1 MICNLDD
8 LMKTAESLSS
18 RLKNAGVRFDVRGFP
33 LLPRESYLDEWP
45 DRFIDYS
52 HRNGSVVQDKS
63 KTAIC
68 FFSPDCQ
75 LFPRLEK
82 VYEELPKYQGYMA
95 VAGLDLTVT
104 QDMDFEYQSYLMLVN
119 ALFMGALAVNDVKVV
134 PNLRSGNR
142 ATVELLSYVP
152 TGVLWVSSSLGCRS
166 LKSPSDTMFLEKT
179 LYVRPSKLAL
189 YGKSDG
195 LAEEQL
201 SRVGIDWRRY
211 PDTHAQY
218 RARDAAAS

>member
-1 MICNLDD
+1 MIRNLDD
-8 LMKTAESLSS
+8 LMKTAEGLSS
-18 RLKNAGVRFDVRGFP
+18 RLGDAGVQFDSQGFP

-45 DRFIDYS
+45 ERFIDYG

-63 KTAIC
+63 RTVIC
-68 FFSPDCQ
+68 FFSPDSR

-82 VYEELPKYQGYMA
+82 VFEELPKYQGFMA

-119 ALFMGALAVNDVKVV
+119 ALFMGTLAVNGAKVV
-134 PNLRSGNR
+134 PNLRSGDR
-142 ATVELLSYVP
+142 ATAKLLSYVP
-152 TGVLWVSSSLGCRS
+152 ADVLWVSSSLGCHP
-166 LKSPSDTMFLEKT
+166 LKSPSDTVFLEKA
-179 LYVRPSKLAL
+179 LHVRPSKLAL
-189 YGKSDG
+189 YGKSDV

-211 PDTHAQY
+211 PDTHTQY
-218 RARDAAAS
+218 RARGAVAS